1 VTAIWADAGDS
12 WSLLSAAG
20 FPSEA
25 SLHEIVATS
34 PELLPLSGSP
44 SLAVVGRE
52 VLLGSGYADVLAI
65 ESTGRP
71 VVVEVKLRNNS
82 ESRRAVVAQILAYAS
97 ALHGL
102 TQQELERDVL
112 SRHLQGRSLLDVV
125 RESEAT
131 QEGVD
136 AEAFAEELSVSLR
149 DGAFRLVLVLDEAPD
164 ELVGLVGYLE
174 SVAEVITV
182 DLITVTAYQLGE
194 RRIIVPQR
202 VAPEP
207 PRRMGSDEAPA
218 QSRTG
223 GLARRGHSVAGVA
236 PFAGAIPNA
245 PPEMQPALVRLSELG
260 ERLQVERLADVST
273 YFGKR
278 GEVTLLPRLRP
289 DNAGLVTFWQWT
301 DGRALVTPYRTVFE
315 RRAPNSIVGFEQ
327 AAAPARLGQGNEVS
341 TITDE
346 LIDAV
351 YHAYLEANGRARPSA
366 DGLGPETD
374 RI

>member
-1 VTAIWADAGDS
+1 VTAIWADAGDG

-20 FPSEA
+20 FPNEA
-25 SLHEIVATS
+25 RLHEIVATS

-112 SRHLQGRSLLDVV
+112 SRHLKGRSLLDVV

-136 AEAFAEELSVSLR
+136 AEAFADELSASLR

-174 SVAEVITV
+174 SIAEVITV
-182 DLITVTAYQLGE
+182 DLITVTAYELGD

-207 PRRMGSDEAPA
+207 PRRIGNDETPV
-218 QSRTG
+218 QSRSG
-223 GLARRGHSVAGVA
+223 GLARRGHSVAGVG
-236 PFAGAIPNA
+236 PFAEAIQNT
-245 PPEMQPALVRLSELG
+245 PPEMRPALVRLFELG
-260 ERLQVERLADVST
+260 KRLEVEGLADVST

-278 GEVTLLPRLRP
+278 GEVTLLPKLRP

-301 DGRALVTPYRTVFE
+301 DGRALVTPWRTVFE
-315 RRAPNSIVGFEQ
+315 RRAPNSIVRFEQ
-327 AAAPARLGQGNEVS
+327 AAAPAPLGQGNEVS

-346 LIDAV
+346 LVAAV
-351 YHAYLEANGRARPSA
+351 YHAYLEANGRDRP
-366 DGLGPETD
+366 
-374 RI
+374 R

>member
-1 VTAIWADAGDS
+1 MDVTAIWADAGEG

-20 FPSEA
+20 FANEA

-112 SRHLQGRSLLDVV
+112 ARHLRGRSLLDVV

-131 QEGVD
+131 QEGGVD
-136 AEAFAEELSVSLR
+136 AEAFAEELFISLR
-149 DGAFRLVLVLDEAPD
+149 DGAFRLVLVLDEVPD

-174 SVAEVITV
+174 SVAEVLTI
-182 DLITVTAYQLGE
+182 DLITVTAYELGE
-194 RRIIVPQR
+194 RRIMVPQR

-207 PRRMGSDEAPA
+207 PRRMGGEEALVL
-218 QSRTG
+218 SRSG
-223 GLARRGHSVAGVA
+223 GLARRGHLVAGAA
-236 PFAGAIPNA
+236 PFEEAIQNA
-245 PPEMQPALVRLSELG
+245 PPEMRAALVRLSKLAK
-260 ERLQVERLADVST
+260 RLEVEGLADVST

-278 GEVTLLPRLRP
+278 GEVTLLPKLRP
-289 DNAGLVTFWQWT
+289 DNAGLVTLWQWT

-315 RRAPNSIVGFEQ
+315 RRAPNSIARFEQ
-327 AAAPARLGQGNEVS
+327 AAAPAHLGQGNEVS

-351 YHAYLEANGRARPSA
+351 YGAYLEADGR
-366 DGLGPETD
+366 GP
-374 RI
+374 I